1 MNVLVKR
8 VVEIAGGV
16 VFGLVA
22 SEVMDKAMKVAREKI
37 AEHKAK
43 GAN

>member
-8 VVEIAGGV
+8 ALEIAGGV
-16 VFGLVA
+16 VIGLVA
-22 SEVMDKAMKVAREKI
+22 SEVMDKAMEVAREKI
-37 AEHKAK
+37 ADHKAK